1 MVIISI
7 CENDDNGCLSGYVD
21 AIEIR
26 NDELH
31 FEAIEPQ
38 SVEFKYFGEN
48 NQIVFDG
55 VFYPGKVL
63 SYWCGNMSWNAYQM
77 QEGYFLAFINH
88 VIRSR
93 KFMLCHYENENI
105 PDKMDNGE
113 NITAKDFP
121 WMDNDIIELTYNERQ
136 LSLF

>member
-1 MVIISI
+1 MVIVSI
-7 CENDDNGCLSGYVD
+7 CENDKNGCLSGYVD

-26 NDELH
+26 TDELH

-38 SVEFKYFGEN
+38 SVEFKYFVETN
-48 NQIVFDG
+48 NIVFDG
-55 VFYPGKVL
+55 VFYPAKVL
-63 SYWCGNMSWNAYQM
+63 SYWYGNMSWNAYQM
-77 QEGYFLAFINH
+77 QDGYFLAFINH

-105 PDKMDNGE
+105 PDKMDNGKV
-113 NITAKDFP
+113 ITAKDFP
-121 WMDNDIIELTYNERQ
+121 WMDKDIIELTYNERQ